1 MRNYALYVLSNIRD
15 IVPMQMKVTHDVQI
29 FDGKPQTRL
38 RIATKERCSAR
49 PCWIFEEYF
58 VPEKFLDFDPTA
70 RHCHAAG
77 IYRNMAVVS
86 DEAMEEALK
95 NPEILDLVKKHGA
108 EMRDKISAALKR
120 ASATSKKLN
129 AAEAEKDRL
138 KSNLFENM
146 KWLARLDPNI
156 REEEIVDLWRE
167 VLLNEVH
174 RT

>member
-1 MRNYALYVLSNIRD
+1 MRSYSLYALSNIRD
-15 IVPMQMKVTHDVQI
+15 IVPMQMKVTYDVQI

-70 RHCHAAG
+70 RHYHAAE
-77 IYRNMAVVS
+77 IYRSMAVVS
-86 DEAMEEALK
+86 NEAMEEALK

-120 ASATSKKLN
+120 ASATSKKSD
-129 AAEAEKDRL
+129 AAEAERNRL
-138 KSNLFENM
+138 KSDLSSSM
-146 KWLARLDPNI
+146 KWLARLDPSI
-156 REEEIVDLWRE
+156 QEEEILDLWRE